1 MILLL
6 EFITVLIIFQKIM
19 KSKKDYFSMTKIKKM
34 LLENDGEYGMNSLAE
49 LKKFITIYSILSKQK
64 RRPQ

>member
-1 MILLL
+1 
-6 EFITVLIIFQKIM
+6 M